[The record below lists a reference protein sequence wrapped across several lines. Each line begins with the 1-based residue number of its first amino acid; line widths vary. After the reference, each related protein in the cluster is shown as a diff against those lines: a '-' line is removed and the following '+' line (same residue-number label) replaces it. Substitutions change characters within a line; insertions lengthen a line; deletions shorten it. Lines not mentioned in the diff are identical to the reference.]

1 MPSLFRL
8 LLVLGIIAGIGYA
21 IVFALAT
28 FVDPKTREISVTVS
42 PDKFI
47 KQQR

>member
-8 LLVLGIIAGIGYA
+8 LIVLGIICGISYG
-21 IVFALAT
+21 ILFALAT
-28 FVDPKTREISVTVS
+28 FVGPKTREISVTVS

-47 KQQR
+47 KQR

>member
-8 LLVLGIIAGIGYA
+8 LFVLGIIGCIGYG
-21 IVFALAT
+21 IMFALAN
-28 FVDPKTREISVTVS
+28 FVGPKTREISVTIP

-47 KQQR
+47 KQP